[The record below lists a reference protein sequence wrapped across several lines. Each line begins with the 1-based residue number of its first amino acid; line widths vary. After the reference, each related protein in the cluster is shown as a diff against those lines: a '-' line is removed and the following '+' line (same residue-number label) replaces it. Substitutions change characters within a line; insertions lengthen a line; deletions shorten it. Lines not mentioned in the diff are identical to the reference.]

1 MTIILTSH
9 CSYDNMPTQM
19 GIPDKQP
26 FTKVYRDEF
35 QSLHWK
41 LTKYIKGIEHMQ
53 ATAAWGPGDDTLTD
67 HGTNAEQDT
76 CECSDSDSG
85 PAAVI
90 VEMDVSGYPLVPE
103 SLPKKKKPLE
113 QYLRVYL
120 VKHYSK
126 AGIASCPY
134 V

>member
-19 GIPDKQP
+19 GVPDKQP
-26 FTKVYRDEF
+26 FTKVYRDES
-35 QSLHWK
+35 QSLRWK
-41 LTKYIKGIEHMQ
+41 LTEYIKGIERMQ
-53 ATAAWGPGDDTLTD
+53 ATAARGPGDDTLTD
-67 HGTNAEQDT
+67 HGTNAEQDAG
-76 CECSDSDSG
+76 ECSDSDSG
-85 PAAVI
+85 PAAI
-90 VEMDVSGYPLVPE
+90 VVETDASGYPLVPE

-120 VKHYSK
+120 AKHYSK
-126 AGIASCPY
+126 AGIALCAR